1 MQPGCMNLHFNVDY
15 PDITDIILIL
25 MKRPSVNKVIVT
37 FQEAKKNV
45 DSEGKKYCH
54 FTVNVQNVFLLRNYS
69 GSK

>member
-45 DSEGKKYCH
+45 DSEGKKILS
-54 FTVNVQNVFLLRNYS
+54 FYS
-69 GSK
+69 KCPKRLSFEKLQWF